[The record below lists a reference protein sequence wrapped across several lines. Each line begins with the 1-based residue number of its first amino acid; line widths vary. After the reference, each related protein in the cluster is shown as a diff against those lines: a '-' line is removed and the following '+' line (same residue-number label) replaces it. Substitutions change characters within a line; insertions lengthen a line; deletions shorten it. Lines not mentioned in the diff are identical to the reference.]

1 MLNVKG
7 IFMTEEKATKQKI
20 LDCAK
25 EEFLDKGYSNASLRL
40 ICKKAGVTTGAL
52 YFFYKN
58 KEDLFRAIVDDT
70 LNEFI
75 TILQEFLSKSFTIE
89 AQLET
94 LCDDLKDMQIIKN
107 IVHYLYQ
114 NYDVFQILL
123 KRSQGS
129 IYENI
134 TEQFVDIFEKYY
146 ERLTEELSIE
156 MRIRKPEKSLLHWY
170 SHIQIDA
177 FVQLLVH
184 EKDESKAIR
193 YIEPIVTYLVSGWVE
208 IFPKTIE

>member
-1 MLNVKG
+1 MLNAKG
-7 IFMTEEKATKQKI
+7 IFMTEERATKQKI

-70 LNEFI
+70 LNEFR
-75 TILQEFLSKSFTIE
+75 TILQEFLSESFTIE

-94 LCDDLKDMQIIKN
+94 LCDDLKDIQIIKN

-146 ERLTEELSIE
+146 ERLTEKLSIE
-156 MRIRKPEKSLLHWY
+156 MGIRKPDKYILHWY

-193 YIEPIVTYLVSGWVE
+193 YIEPLVTYLVSGWVE
-208 IFPKTIE
+208 IFPKTTE

>member
-156 MRIRKPEKSLLHWY
+156 MRIRKPEKS
-170 SHIQIDA
+170 
-177 FVQLLVH
+177 
-184 EKDESKAIR
+184 
-193 YIEPIVTYLVSGWVE
+193 
-208 IFPKTIE
+208 

>member
-1 MLNVKG
+1 
-7 IFMTEEKATKQKI
+7 MTEERATKKKI

-58 KEDLFRAIVDDT
+58 KEDLFRAIVDDA
-70 LNEFI
+70 LNEFR
-75 TILQEFLSKSFTIE
+75 TILQEFFSESFTIE
-89 AQLET
+89 AQLDT
-94 LCDDLKDMQIIKN
+94 LCDDLKDIQIIKN

-114 NYDVFQILL
+114 NYDVLQILL
-123 KRSQGS
+123 QKSQGS

-146 ERLTEELSIE
+146 ERLTEKLSIE
-156 MRIRKPEKSLLHWY
+156 MGIKKPDKYILHLY
-170 SHIQIDA
+170 SHMQIDV
-177 FVQLLVH
+177 FVQLLIH
-184 EKDESKAIR
+184 EKDESKAIK
-193 YIEPIVTYLVSGWVE
+193 YIEPIVTYLVSGWME
-208 IFPKTIE
+208 IFPKT